1 MVYSLPQLRRL
12 RLVVFIAVSVGIAG
26 SVALNILHAPHNII
40 AQIISGTPPIALFA
54 SIELISWIP
63 SSNRWLSFGR
73 VLASMSIG
81 GVGGSISYIAQMDA
95 VRHYGIEGWQSDL
108 WPVIIDGF
116 LFVVTLSLV
125 ELHRK
130 IHEVTSGPV
139 RVVTKAD
146 REFEAKAAAFR
157 QAQSQMQPYGIIDP
171 APRFS
176 DKRPENL
183 GEKGGESRRIG
194 EMESVR

>member
-1 MVYSLPQLRRL
+1 MVYTLPQLKRL
-12 RLVVFIAVSVGIAG
+12 RLVVFIAVSLGIGG
-26 SVALNILHAPHNII
+26 SVALNILHAPHNVV

-54 SIELISWIP
+54 AIELISWIP
-63 SSNRWLSFGR
+63 SSHRWLSFGR
-73 VLASMSIG
+73 IVASMSIG

-108 WPVIIDGF
+108 WPIIIDGF

-130 IHEVTSGPV
+130 IHQLAGGPTT

-146 REFEAKAAAFR
+146 REFESKAAAFR
-157 QAQSQMQPYGIIDP
+157 EAQAKTQYAITP
-171 APRFS
+171 AFS
-176 DKRPENL
+176 ETRRMSEDL
-183 GEKGGESRRIG
+183 GESRRNLEKI
-194 EMESVR
+194 S